1 MCEIFYVTIK
11 RVKMIFAC
19 VTSLKLD
26 KLFIAFAVDLDY
38 YFNILAALEM
48 NPSNELSAIRNLLE
62 VEPKT

>member
-1 MCEIFYVTIK
+1 
-11 RVKMIFAC
+11 MIFAC

-26 KLFIAFAVDLDY
+26 KFIAFAVDLDY